1 MGSRMSELLTELVR
15 RYSPSTLETSAVSYL
30 TGWMRER
37 GFESWIDEAGNACGI
52 RGASNAPNTLIL
64 LGHIDT
70 FPGEIPVRV
79 EDGKLYGRG
88 SVDAK
93 GPLCAFAEATAQA
106 RIPDGWRIFVAGAV
120 EEETTTSK
128 GAHFISDHFSPTYC
142 IIGEPSGSNR
152 ITLGYKGRILIEYS
166 LRRAVAHTARP
177 EPTVGALGAE
187 FWNSMHEWAER
198 ENHGIGRV
206 FDQIMPSLRS
216 INTSSDY
223 FNETLNMTVAFRLP
237 PRITPDDVLKAARAM
252 AQPDA
257 QLKSYGQE
265 IAYQADKNTPLTR
278 GMMAAIRSNG
288 NQPGFVLKTGT
299 CDMNIVAAKWT
310 CPMIAY
316 GPGDSN
322 LDHTPHENMPLE
334 EYQKGVLTIKAFI
347 ENLGNNT

>member
-1 MGSRMSELLTELVR
+1 MSELLTELVR
-15 RYSPSTLETSAVSYL
+15 RYSPSTLEAPAVTYL
-30 TGWMRER
+30 TDWMRER
-37 GFESWIDEAGNACGI
+37 GFEAWIDEAGNACGI

-70 FPGEIPVRV
+70 FPGEILVRV

-106 RIPDGWRIFVAGAV
+106 AIPEGWRVFVVGGV

-128 GAHFISDHFSPTYC
+128 GAHYISDHYTPTFC

-152 ITLGYKGRILIEYS
+152 ITLGYKGRILVEYR

-177 EPTVGALGAE
+177 EPTVGALGAD
-187 FWNSMHEWAER
+187 FWNAIHDWAER
-198 ENHGIGRV
+198 ENHGVERV
-206 FDQIMPSLRS
+206 FDQIMPSLRT

-223 FNETLNMTVAFRLP
+223 FNESLNMTVAFRLP
-237 PRITPDDVLKAARAM
+237 PRLSPEDVLKALRAM
-252 AQPDA
+252 AQPDGELRPA
-257 QLKSYGQE
+257 GSE
-265 IAYQADKNTPLTR
+265 IAYQADKNTALTR
-278 GMMAAIRSNG
+278 GMMSAIRSNG

-299 CDMNIVAAKWT
+299 CDMNIVAGKWK

-322 LDHTPHENMPLE
+322 LDHTPNEHVPLS
-334 EYQKGVLTIKAFI
+334 EYQAGVKTLKTFI
-347 ENLGNNT
+347 ESLSTTV